1 MAVSLFGKFMIFG
14 IICKGL
20 NALQVNMN
28 SDITAAIGDTDVEL
42 TCQFTTENDDFVNL
56 IYLTARNKTTD
67 SFYRIVTFYPPHR
80 NKDASL
86 STGGEYLTGR
96 VSLTNPSDSL
106 SVAIMSYKNPV
117 QCEDDTDYRC
127 DIHYDNNGQLNTM
140 QSDPTTVTITSPPSR
155 PDSVTMYPSTSIVHD
170 DYVSFICEGD
180 VGNPA
185 GKFVWRKHLCWECEH
200 NPVVYSDTVTVST
213 KIQDSCSFHGTS
225 NLTIQL
231 TEDDNGATISC
242 AEQSYQVEIMMRN
255 TSPLNIH
262 YKVRNVVISK
272 DPDVETH
279 IRDPMNQINLT
290 CVAEGNP
297 APFYNWYKEPDLETV
312 LSSGD
317 TFIIKEM
324 FTNKS
329 GIYRCKAYHYIKG
342 AMYSEEQMVNVT
354 IVEDP
359 NKMPSWGDPNTKSG
373 STVIIVLIL
382 SLLVVIAVVVLSY
395 IYYRI
400 KNKESSDLKEVLSKL
415 KCQQVFSRIKC
426 PQSFPRIKCPQSFP
440 RVTCPQ
446 FLRRRGSD
454 SKVGSGES
462 WAESDRSSIHTDHN
476 IDLSPDYSTVI
487 DENETIDTRPK
498 AHPRKNHY
506 DDVVLQ
512 LDEKSSQQRNGTVPT
527 SGEHLDDDIVK
538 SADDSKLYTNAK
550 LVDQNKLTKSTDL
563 SRIYASVNKRQSD
576 ISPQHV
582 PIPAARSKSQL
593 NIDHIEF
600 ADAGVRSRPHSF
612 IGENKLNLFTI
623 DIDQP
628 DTRTTTSKTF
638 GKGTKQAEQYGDDD
652 KLPDPPFI
660 SDTEDNLMDSDE
672 TLTEERA
679 LRNDALHSEDNS
691 KNVERKNIQSSYT
704 NLYDKTENLN
714 ETGTQTETILSS
726 PKKFPSIKPPN
737 MDGYLITDKQK
748 EKDFSSV

>member
-14 IICKGL
+14 IICKGV
-20 NALQVNMN
+20 NALQVSMN

-80 NKDASL
+80 NKEASL
-86 STGGEYLTGR
+86 STGGEYLSGR
-96 VSLTNPSDSL
+96 VSLTNPTSDTSA
-106 SVAIMSYKNPV
+106 AIMSYKNPV

-127 DIHYDNNGQLNTM
+127 DIHYDNNGELETM
-140 QSDPTTVTITSPPSR
+140 QSDPTTITITSPSSK
-155 PDSVTMYPSTSIVHD
+155 PDSVTMYPFTGISHE
-170 DYVSFICEGD
+170 DYVSFICEGN

-185 GKFVWRKHLCWECEH
+185 GKFVWRKHLAGEH
-200 NPVVYSDTVTVST
+200 NPVVYSDPVTVST
-213 KIQDSCSFHGTS
+213 KIQDSCSYHGTS

-231 TEDDNGATISC
+231 TEDDNGAKISC
-242 AEQSYQVEIMMRN
+242 VEQSYQLETMMRK

-290 CVAEGNP
+290 CVADGNP

-312 LSSGD
+312 LSLGD

-324 FTNKS
+324 LTNKS

-359 NKMPSWGDPNTKSG
+359 NKMPSRGDPNTKSG
-373 STVIIVLIL
+373 STVIIVVIL

-395 IYYRI
+395 SYYRI

-527 SGEHLDDDIVK
+527 SGDHLDDDTVK

-550 LVDQNKLTKSTDL
+550 LVDQNKLT
-563 SRIYASVNKRQSD
+563 
-576 ISPQHV
+576 
-582 PIPAARSKSQL
+582 
-593 NIDHIEF
+593 
-600 ADAGVRSRPHSF
+600 
-612 IGENKLNLFTI
+612 NLFTI

-691 KNVERKNIQSSYT
+691 QNVERKNIQSSYT
-704 NLYDKTENLN
+704 NLYDKTENQN

-748 EKDFSSV
+748 EKEFSSV